1 MSGCCNE
8 AGCRRS
14 EPIHLYLADFSN
26 QVYAVT
32 RSRVHVERPDGRN
45 TRRAV
50 ERHDVTDQFRA
61 FLKANRA
68 WVFSVLN
75 GTEGEQS

>member
-1 MSGCCNE
+1 MSGCCSE
-8 AGCRRS
+8 PACRRS

-26 QVYAVT
+26 QVFAVT

-50 ERHDVTDQFRA
+50 ERHEVTDALRA
-61 FLKANRA
+61 FVRANRE
-68 WVFSVLN
+68 WVFLVLN
-75 GTEGEQS
+75 GTEGKP